1 MESHS
6 KEVTMKGEYS
16 EGLYDLNGL
25 EDLKADPTERLY
37 FIERTGVVIRWL
49 LIITGSTI
57 QLISPVI
64 PSIYFIIVLPIA
76 VVYNLGVLFL
86 VLKKKG
92 SIYLISGCTGVI
104 DILVSL
110 ALIFFA
116 KGNDVYLFYF
126 VLLVSH
132 AMRYGFLGSIL
143 SPVLFSIVYV
153 LGLWL
158 RGIDLGFQ
166 DLALRAIFFIITG
179 IVSGYLAREE
189 RRRFEKTLK
198 QQRDLLITRQ
208 KRKEMRSMLQKYL
221 SFNLVE
227 ELLKDPAK
235 IQLGGS
241 RQKVTVLFS
250 DISGFTRLLSSVDA
264 ERVVAILNEYLTE
277 MTNVIFTNGGMV
289 DKFVGDAVI
298 GIFGAPMAS
307 EGDAERAVRTAVEM
321 QERLRT
327 LQNGWKRSFKD
338 VIEARIAVN
347 TGEVILGN
355 IGSPQRM
362 DYTAIGE
369 AVNIASR
376 LQSIAELGTVAV
388 SKSTYDEV
396 KECVKAKRIGKVSLR
411 GIPGPIMVY
420 EVRSLCD

>member
-1 MESHS
+1 
-6 KEVTMKGEYS
+6 MKRKYTEDPVG
-16 EGLYDLNGL
+16 LNGL
-25 EDLKADPTERLY
+25 DGVEPDPTERLY

-49 LIITGSTI
+49 LILAGSTI
-57 QLISPVI
+57 QLIKPVVPQI
-64 PSIYFIIVLPIA
+64 DFIIALPIA
-76 VVYNLGVLFL
+76 VVYNLAVLFL
-86 VLKKKG
+86 ISKRKG
-92 SIYLISGCTGVI
+92 SIYLLSVFTGVM
-104 DILVSL
+104 DNLVCL

-116 KGNDVYLFYF
+116 KGNDVYLIYF

-143 SPVLFSIVYV
+143 SSVIFSFVYAA
-153 LGLWL
+153 GLWL
-158 RGIDLGFQ
+158 RGIDLGVHA
-166 DLALRAIFFIITG
+166 LAVRAVCFIITG

-208 KRKEMRSMLQKYL
+208 KRREMRAMLQKYL
-221 SFNLVE
+221 SYNLVE
-227 ELLKDPAK
+227 ELLKDPKK

-250 DISGFTRLLSSVDA
+250 DISGFTKLLSAVDP
-264 ERVVAILNEYLTE
+264 EKVVAILNEYLTE
-277 MTNVIFTNGGMV
+277 MTNIVFSNGGMV

-298 GIFGAPMAS
+298 GIFGAPTAT
-307 EGDAERAVRTAVEM
+307 EGDTVRAVRTAVEM
-321 QERLRT
+321 QKRLRM
-327 LQNGWKRSFKD
+327 LQNGWKRSFRE

-376 LQSIAELGTVAV
+376 LQSIAELGTVVV
-388 SKSTYDEV
+388 SKSTYGEV
-396 KECVKAKRIGKVSLR
+396 KECVKAKRLGKVSLK
-411 GIPGPIMVY
+411 GVPGPITVY
-420 EVRSLCD
+420 EVRSLCGEQDAK